1 MGRGGRR
8 RGGRQYAGQQRP
20 QVLSPEDARRQMED
34 GDGRLVPFIR
44 GREIDAGDLSG
55 DHVEPV
61 VASFTYFGERYRV
74 NPDLTETMV
83 VDLLEAG
90 EDIEVNDPRQLLAA
104 KNYVRDHIHPDDF
117 DDFWQASIDNRQGV
131 QAVIKVCWK
140 LLERITERP
149 TTPPSG
155 SSDGRPVTA
164 TNSVDGVSEP
174 ATANDPVAPTPTLAP
189 TSGNVRE
196 VAAPFVEKYERA
208 GRPDLANQVMLAV
221 ESREARGLV
230 TV

>member
-1 MGRGGRR
+1 MGRGGKR
-8 RGGRQYAGQQRP
+8 RGSRP
-20 QVLSPEDARRQMED
+20 HPYSDGPGGGMSKAQAREAME

-55 DHVEPV
+55 DV
-61 VASFTYFGERYRV
+61 VDPIIASFTYYGQRFRV
-74 NPDLTETMV
+74 NPNLTETMV

-104 KNYVRDHIHPDDF
+104 KDYVRDHLHPDDF
-117 DDFWQASIDNRQGV
+117 DGFWQTAVDNRQGI
-131 QAVIKVCWK
+131 QAVIKVCWR
-140 LLERITERP
+140 LLEQVTERP
-149 TTPPSG
+149 TSPPSD
-155 SSDGRPVTA
+155 SSDGRRDTPTSSPA
-164 TNSVDGVSEP
+164 GASGP
-174 ATANDPVAPTPTLAP
+174 AT
-189 TSGNVRE
+189 GNVRD
-196 VAAPFVEKYERA
+196 VARPFVERFEQA

>member
-1 MGRGGRR
+1 
-8 RGGRQYAGQQRP
+8 
-20 QVLSPEDARRQMED
+20 MED

-55 DHVEPV
+55 DVVEPV
-61 VASFTYFGERYRV
+61 VASFTYFGNRFRV
-74 NPDLTETMV
+74 NPNLTETMV

-104 KNYVRDHIHPDDF
+104 KDYVRDHIHPDDF

-149 TTPPSG
+149 TTPPSD

-174 ATANDPVAPTPTLAP
+174 ATASAPVKPYEAST
-189 TSGNVRE
+189 GNVRE
-196 VAAPFVEKYERA
+196 VAAPFVERYERI